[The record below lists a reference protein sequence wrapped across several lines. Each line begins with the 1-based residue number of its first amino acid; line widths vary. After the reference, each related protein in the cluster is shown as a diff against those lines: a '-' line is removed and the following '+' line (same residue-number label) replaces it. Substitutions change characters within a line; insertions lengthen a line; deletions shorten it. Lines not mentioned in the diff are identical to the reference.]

1 MVIKPAKL
9 EEVSV
14 DDRTATIAVRF
25 ETEQVNII
33 KDAEGQVVDGDPE
46 HIESVTDI
54 WTFERNLANADPNW
68 LLVATRSV
76 D

>member
-1 MVIKPAKL
+1 M
-9 EEVSV
+9 
-14 DDRTATIAVRF
+14 RF
-25 ETEQVNII
+25 ESEQINII
-33 KDAEGQVVDGDPE
+33 KDPDGKIVDGDPE

-54 WTFERNLANADPNW
+54 WSFEHDLSSLDPNW